1 MKPGGVHP
9 RLLGAMLLSGAGG
22 LGLQLTWTRQ
32 LSLILGHELPAL
44 LSVLTAFFGGLAI
57 GGWAWERLLTRVR
70 FQSHWPAGLELLIG
84 GWAFITAV
92 FLGPV
97 AAGAVNLLP
106 ADASGTLQAIVTL
119 PSTWLMLLPATAAMG
134 ATVPALLRLLP
145 ADAANRTGSGR
156 GLALLYAAN
165 TAGAVAGT
173 WGAVLWLQP
182 HLGLRATIGA
192 CAACHVA
199 AAALLGRSTPS
210 AAPPLPLTPTV
221 ATTSWGLLGQ
231 LGVTGLLGI
240 GLELVANR
248 ALAPILEG
256 TVYSH
261 AATLGV
267 FLIAT
272 AVGSALERARPTDS
286 AAAPL
291 GWLALTT
298 LAAGHALLHVRDWSE
313 FLHQHLPGGFRFML
327 LSESLIALTVLGAP
341 CLCMGSCLVRLVTE
355 ARRAGVGPGTALAW
369 NTAGAALAGP
379 LFGTLLL
386 PALGLRNTLWILAA
400 GYALTRTWHLRGSG
414 RNRSFLIATVL
425 VVLGVGLPAD
435 LGTPPPPPGS
445 RWVEWVHG
453 ASESVG
459 VSQSSDGHRTL
470 SVQGRFTMG
479 GTASTNAAARQLLLP
494 MAWHPAPRRALL
506 LGVGTGI
513 SLGAAACDPSL
524 SAVGVELLPEVLT
537 LQGWFLPHNELA
549 HGSRVI
555 AADARRYLRQNHD
568 RFDLIVGDLFHPS
581 RDGAGA
587 LYTREQFA
595 SMRDHLA
602 PGGIAVQWLPLYQ
615 LDAPVLR
622 SIVGA
627 FLAAFPEA
635 QGFLLR
641 PTLDTPVLGLAGK
654 NGVWAVRESDF
665 STRVGSGD
673 ALRRRQQ
680 AAGLGS
686 AESVWG
692 GWLAGPKTL
701 TAFVAGSLAS
711 TEDSP
716 SVLFQAPKFG
726 GSTRTPPGTLL
737 LDLVE
742 RFAGEGSEFP
752 LAEPGGSWGRR
763 LAAFRSARDEYLRGL
778 AEEDRGDKR
787 AAEAAFLRSA
797 RLSPDFTLGYSQLL
811 TRAMLRSK
819 TDPSGTRRMLES
831 LRDARPDQ
839 PVANQLLNRLESA
852 EHPPTAP

>member
-1 MKPGGVHP
+1 MKSGGVHP

-32 LSLILGHELPAL
+32 LSLVLGHELPAL
-44 LSVLTAFFGGLAI
+44 LSVLTAFFGGLAL

-70 FQSHWPAGLELLIG
+70 FQSNWPAGLELLIG
-84 GWAFITAV
+84 GWALISAT

-97 AAGAVNLLP
+97 AATVVNLVPAEATGAVQALVILP
-106 ADASGTLQAIVTL
+106 T
-119 PSTWLMLLPATAAMG
+119 TWLLLLPATAAMG

-145 ADAANRTGSGR
+145 ADAPTLTGTGR

-182 HLGLRATIGA
+182 HVGLRATVSA
-192 CAACHVA
+192 CAACHLA
-199 AAALLGRSTPS
+199 AAALLRRSAPS
-210 AAPPLPLTPTV
+210 ESTALTL
-221 ATTSWGLLGQ
+221 TTTGAKTRWKLLGQ

-256 TVYSH
+256 TVYTH
-261 AATLGV
+261 AAILGV

-272 AVGSALERARPTDS
+272 AIGSALERARATDS
-286 AAAPL
+286 ASVPL

-298 LAAGHALLHVRDWSE
+298 LAAGHALLHVRDWHE
-313 FLHQHLPGGFRFML
+313 FLRQHLPGGFHFLL

-355 ARRAGVGPGTALAW
+355 ARRAGIGPGTALAW

-379 LFGTLLL
+379 VFGTLLL
-386 PALGLRNTLWILAA
+386 PALGLRNTLWMVAA
-400 GYALTRTWHLRGSG
+400 SYALTMTWHLGGAR
-414 RNRSFLIATVL
+414 RNRSLVIGTVL

-459 VSQSSDGHRTL
+459 VAQSADGHRTL

-513 SLGAAACDPSL
+513 SLGATACDPSL
-524 SAVGVELLPEVLT
+524 SAVGVELLPEVVS
-537 LQGWFLPHNELA
+537 LQGWFRPHNELV

-555 AADARRYLRQNHD
+555 AADARRYLRQSHE

-595 SMRDHLA
+595 SMRDHLT

-641 PTLDTPVLGLAGK
+641 PTLDTPVLGLAAK
-654 NGVWAVRESDF
+654 NGGWTVRESDF
-665 STRVGSGD
+665 TTRVGAGD
-673 ALRRRQQ
+673 ALQRRLQ

-692 GWLAGPKTL
+692 CWLAGPKTL
-701 TAFVAGSLAS
+701 TAFAAGGLIS

-716 SVLFQAPKFG
+716 AVLFQAPKLG
-726 GSTRTPPGTLL
+726 ASASTPPGTLL
-737 LDLVE
+737 LELMD

-778 AEEDRGDKR
+778 AEEDRGDKM

-819 TDPSGTRRMLES
+819 TDPSGTRRVLES
-831 LRDARPDQ
+831 LREARPDQ
-839 PVANQLLNRLESA
+839 PVANQLLNRLEAA
-852 EHPPTAP
+852 ERPPTTP

>member
-1 MKPGGVHP
+1 MKSGGLHP

-32 LSLILGHELPAL
+32 LSLVLGHELPAL
-44 LSVLTAFFGGLAI
+44 LSVLTAFFGGLAL

-84 GWAFITAV
+84 GWALVTAM
-92 FLGPV
+92 FLGPA
-97 AAGAVNLLP
+97 AAGVVHLLP
-106 ADASGTLQAIVTL
+106 ADATGTLQALVTL
-119 PSTWLMLLPATAAMG
+119 PSTWLLLLPATAAMG

-145 ADAANRTGSGR
+145 EDAPGRSGSGR

-182 HLGLRATIGA
+182 HLGLRATVGA

-199 AAALLGRSTPS
+199 AAALLRHSTPS
-210 AAPPLPLTPTV
+210 TSPSLQVTTTGTRTPWRV
-221 ATTSWGLLGQ
+221 LGQ

-256 TVYSH
+256 TVYTH
-261 AATLGV
+261 AAILGV

-272 AVGSALERARPTDS
+272 AIGSALESARATDS

-298 LAAGHALLHVRDWSE
+298 LAAGHALLHVGDWNE
-313 FLHQHLPGGFRFML
+313 FLHQHLPGGFRFLL

-355 ARRAGVGPGTALAW
+355 ARRAGIGPGTALAW

-379 LFGTLLL
+379 VIGTLLL
-386 PALGLRNTLWILAA
+386 PALGLRNTLWTVAA
-400 GYALTRTWHLRGSG
+400 GYALTMIWHLGGSG
-414 RNRSFLIATVL
+414 RNRSL
-425 VVLGVGLPAD
+425 VIGTAFVALGIGLPAD

-445 RWVEWVHG
+445 HWVAWGHG

-494 MAWHPAPRRALL
+494 MTWHPAPRRALL

-513 SLGAAACDPSL
+513 SFGATASDPSL
-524 SAVGVELLPEVLT
+524 TAVGVELLPEVLA
-537 LQGWFLPHNELA
+537 LKDWFRPHNEGV

-555 AADARRYLRQNHD
+555 AADARRYLRQSHE

-587 LYTREQFA
+587 LYTREQFV

-615 LDAPVLR
+615 LDARVLR

-627 FLAAFPEA
+627 FLTAFPEA

-641 PTLDTPVLGLAGK
+641 PTLDTPVLGLAAK
-654 NGVWAVRESDF
+654 NGVWTVREADF
-665 STRVGSGD
+665 ATRVSSGD
-673 ALRRRQQ
+673 ALRRRLQ
-680 AAGLGS
+680 AAGLAS
-686 AESVWG
+686 AESVWAC
-692 GWLAGPKTL
+692 WLAGPKTL
-701 TAFVAGSLAS
+701 TAFAAGGLTS
-711 TEDSP
+711 TEDFP
-716 SVLFQAPKFG
+716 SVMFQAPKLVAS
-726 GSTRTPPGTLL
+726 GSARPGALL
-737 LDLVE
+737 LELID

-752 LAEPGGSWGRR
+752 LDAPGGNWGRR
-763 LAAFRSARDEYLRGL
+763 LAASRSARDEYLRGL
-778 AEEDRGDKR
+778 AEDDRGDKI

-819 TDPSGTRRMLES
+819 TDPSGTRRLLES

-839 PVANQLLNRLESA
+839 PVANQLLNRLEA
-852 EHPPTAP
+852 TERPPTTP